1 MGTIEAENSAVAER
15 SDQPAKLLNKNFVLL
30 WQGQFISQI
39 GTQVHGIAI
48 MFWLKHATGSA
59 TIMGTLM
66 MASML
71 PGVLLGPIGGAFAD
85 RHSRR
90 KIILYSDLFSGILVL
105 IVTLM
110 LFYRPGDV
118 DFIVVW
124 LTITY
129 IFMGITNAAFGPALS
144 AALPDLVPREK
155 IPAANSLRQSTMQIS
170 SFFGQGLGGV
180 LFRLL
185 GAPIL
190 FLADA
195 VSFFIS
201 AISLIFVKIPQ
212 KYPERVAGFRAIFD
226 HFKKSIIEGLHYV
239 WKHKGLRSLIFS
251 AAFLNF
257 FIAPVGILL
266 PFYVEDTLKS
276 TPDWFGY
283 FMALLGAGALL
294 GYAIAGWL
302 YIPGKKRSLLIVSL
316 LIIESLT
323 IGALGLVRSTYIA
336 LIIFFF
342 IGLFNGTI
350 NIYIST
356 ILQVTTPTEIRGRV
370 FSVLGTVAG
379 GLAPIAMG
387 LAGVIADLLNKNIPL
402 IFILCGGI
410 SAALAILV
418 SLGHE
423 FREFL
428 AHEIPRAARAK

>member
-1 MGTIEAENSAVAER
+1 MESIEAENSAVAE
-15 SDQPAKLLNKNFVLL
+15 SSEQPKKLLNKNFVLL

-39 GTQVHGIAI
+39 GTQVHGIAV

-71 PGVLLGPIGGAFAD
+71 PSVLLGPIGGAFAD

-90 KIILYSDLFSGILVL
+90 KIILFSDLFSGILVL
-105 IVTLM
+105 IVTMM
-110 LFYRPGDV
+110 LFYKPTEV

-124 LTITY
+124 LTVTY
-129 IFMGITNAAFGPALS
+129 IFMGISSAAFGPALS

-155 IPAANSLRQSTMQIS
+155 IPAANSLRQTTMQIS

-180 LFRLL
+180 LFRIL

-201 AISLIFVKIPQ
+201 AFSLIFVKIPQ
-212 KYPERVAGFRAIFD
+212 KYPERTAGSKAIFN
-226 HFKKSIIEGLHYV
+226 HFKISIIEGLHYV
-239 WKHKGLRSLIFS
+239 WRNKGLRSLIFA

-283 FMALLGAGALL
+283 FMALLGVGALL
-294 GYAIAGWL
+294 GYAIAGWI
-302 YIPGKKRSLLIVSL
+302 YIPGKKQSMLIVILLIA
-316 LIIESLT
+316 ESLV
-323 IGALGLVRSTYIA
+323 IGSLGFVKSTYIA
-336 LIIFFF
+336 LIIFFL

-356 ILQVTTPTEIRGRV
+356 ILQMTTPTEIRGRV

-387 LAGVIADLLNKNIPL
+387 LAGIIADLLNKNIPL

-410 SAALAILV
+410 SALLALIV
-418 SLGHE
+418 SSGHE
-423 FREFL
+423 FRNFL
-428 AHEIPRAARAK
+428 AYEIPRKNK